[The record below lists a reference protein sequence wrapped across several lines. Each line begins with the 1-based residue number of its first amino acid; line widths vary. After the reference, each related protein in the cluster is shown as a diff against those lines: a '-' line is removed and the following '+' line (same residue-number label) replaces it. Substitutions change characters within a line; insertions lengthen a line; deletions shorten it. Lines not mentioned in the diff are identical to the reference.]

1 MNIQET
7 QKIRSIVD
15 NYKSIHQELNSYEK
29 SLENM
34 TKGVE
39 EKTEDKISYMGV
51 KIKECISK
59 LEQERK
65 TEKEF
70 FLLIQE
76 KYGPGEFD
84 IETFEYKIKD

>member
-1 MNIQET
+1 
-7 QKIRSIVD
+7 
-15 NYKSIHQELNSYEK
+15 
-29 SLENM
+29 M